1 MPADSLDSPHPH
13 GNPRNTA
20 LKQQIPRPTVL
31 VVGLGGTIAMTPSAA
46 DGAARPTLSA
56 EDLLAAVPQLG
67 DVDAEIQTLSF
78 TNKPGASLTL
88 DDIEEL
94 ASCLR
99 TMTSERAVDGIVV
112 TQGTDT
118 LEETAYLL
126 SLLYEADAPLIVT
139 GAMRAPY
146 LAGADGPANL
156 LAAVA
161 VAASPQARGRGV
173 LVVFSDQVFDAA
185 RVRKTHSTST
195 NAFTAPDTGPLG
207 TVAEGRLRLLAAP
220 AHQPLPVA
228 AALAQPA
235 RVALYTATL
244 GDDGALLEPLLDQ
257 VDGMVIAGFG
267 VGHVPA
273 SWVPILAKAAQRIPI
288 VLASRTGGGT
298 TLTRTYGFDG
308 SEKDL
313 LSHSVIGAGHLDP
326 YKARHL
332 LTVLVRSGAD
342 HEKIRATF
350 GPAGTTPEGRG

>member
-1 MPADSLDSPHPH
+1 M
-13 GNPRNTA
+13 
-20 LKQQIPRPTVL
+20 KQQIPRPTVL
-31 VVGLGGTIAMTPSAA
+31 VVGLGGTIAMTPSA

-56 EDLLAAVPQLG
+56 EDLLAAVPHLV
-67 DVDAEIQTLSF
+67 DVNADIQTLSF

-94 ASCLR
+94 ARRLR
-99 TMTSERAVDGIVV
+99 TMTSQRAVNGIVV

-126 SLLYEADAPLIVT
+126 SLLYEADAPLVVT

-146 LAGADGPANL
+146 LASADGPANL
-156 LAAVA
+156 LAAIC
-161 VAASPQARGRGV
+161 VAASPQALGRV
-173 LVVFSDQVFDAA
+173 LVVFNDQVFDAA
-185 RVRKTHSTST
+185 RVRKTNSTST

-220 AHQPLPVA
+220 AHQPLPIT
-228 AALAQPA
+228 AALTQQA

-273 SWVPILAKAAQRIPI
+273 SWVPALAKAAQRIPI

-308 SEKDL
+308 SERDL
-313 LSHSVIGAGHLDP
+313 LARSVIGAGHLDP
-326 YKARHL
+326 YKARLL
-332 LTVLVRSGAD
+332 LTVLLRSGAG

-350 GPAGTTPEGRG
+350 APAGTTPEGRG